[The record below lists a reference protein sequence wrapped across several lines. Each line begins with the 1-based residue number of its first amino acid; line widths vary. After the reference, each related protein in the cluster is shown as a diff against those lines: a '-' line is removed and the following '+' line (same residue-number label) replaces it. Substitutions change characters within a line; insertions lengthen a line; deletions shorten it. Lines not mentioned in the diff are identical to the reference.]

1 MPADPSAIS
10 VAYHEENTKGEE
22 ICKAIELKLKNYKVH
37 NELVMIW
44 KKKPVSLLLLTPIV
58 LVGMSEGYFLPPTK
72 RHFELK

>member
-10 VAYHEENTKGEE
+10 VAYHEENTQGEE

-44 KKKPVSLLLLTPIV
+44 KKNC
-58 LVGMSEGYFLPPTK
+58 
-72 RHFELK
+72 

>member
-1 MPADPSAIS
+1 MVIGFTSAIS

-44 KKKPVSLLLLTPIV
+44 KKNLLV
-58 LVGMSEGYFLPPTK
+58 CCY
-72 RHFELK
+72 

>member
-44 KKKPVSLLLLTPIV
+44 KKNLLVCCYWLQL
-58 LVGMSEGYFLPPTK
+58 Y
-72 RHFELK
+72 

>member
-10 VAYHEENTKGEE
+10 VAYHEENTQGEE

-44 KKKPVSLLLLTPIV
+44 KKTVSLLLLTPIV
-58 LVGMSEGYFLPPTK
+58 LVGMSEGYFLPPKIKTK
-72 RHFELK
+72 CK